1 MFSFVYI
8 VFFFSVSIVPSEWG
22 QTGHRVVGLVADN
35 HLTKRAKNKINFL
48 LDGNS
53 LANVST
59 YADEIKA
66 EKKYSYI
73 SKWHYINIPLN
84 KKFDEIEREKGGD
97 IIYAINKCIQ
107 VLKSPKYNKKEKSF
121 HLKLLVHFIGD
132 IHQPMHLGSKE
143 DRGGNDVKLFWFGN
157 ITNLH
162 RIWDTQIIESHNM
175 SYTEMASD
183 LPIFTPNQIKVE
195 TNKSINNWVEE
206 TRIYTRQIYSESPPN
221 GKLGYEYRYKNLPI
235 IKSQLYKAGIRLASI
250 LNKIFE

>member
-183 LPIFTPNQIKVE
+183 LPIFTPNQIKFE

>member
-48 LDGNS
+48 LNGNS

-183 LPIFTPNQIKVE
+183 LPIFTPNQIKIE

-206 TRIYTRQIYSESPPN
+206 TRIYTRQIYSESPSN
-221 GKLGYEYRYKNLPI
+221 GKLEYEYRYKNLPI

>member
-1 MFSFVYI
+1 MFFFVYI

-183 LPIFTPNQIKVE
+183 LPIFIPNQIKFE

>member
-175 SYTEMASD
+175 SYTELASD

-195 TNKSINNWVEE
+195 ANKSINNWVEE
-206 TRIYTRQIYSESPPN
+206 TRIYTCQIYLESPPN
-221 GKLGYEYRYKNLPI
+221 RKLGYEYRYKNLPI

>member
-1 MFSFVYI
+1 MFFFVYI

-97 IIYAINKCIQ
+97 IIYAINKCIE

-183 LPIFTPNQIKVE
+183 LPIFTPNQIKFE

>member
-1 MFSFVYI
+1 MFFFIYT
-8 VFFFSVSIVPSEWG
+8 VFFFSVSIIPSEWG
-22 QTGHRVVGLVADN
+22 QSGHRVIGLVAEN
-35 HLTKRAKNKINFL
+35 HLTKRAKDKINFL

-59 YADEIKA
+59 HADEIKSD
-66 EKKYSYI
+66 KKYNYI

-84 KKFDEIEREKGGD
+84 KKFDEIEREKDGD
-97 IIYAINKCIQ
+97 IIYAINKCIE
-107 VLKSPKYNKKEKSF
+107 VLKSRKYNKKEKSF

-132 IHQPMHLGSKE
+132 LHQPMHLGSKK
-143 DRGGNDVKLFWFGN
+143 DRGGNDIKLLWFGS

-195 TNKSINNWVEE
+195 ANKSINNWVEE

>member
-195 TNKSINNWVEE
+195 TNKSINNWAEE

>member
-1 MFSFVYI
+1 MFFFISK
-8 VFFFSVSIVPSEWG
+8 VFFFSILINISEWG
-22 QTGHRVVGLVADN
+22 QTGHRVVGLVAEN
-35 HLTKRAKNKINFL
+35 HLTKKAKDKINFL

-59 YADEIKA
+59 YADEIKSD
-66 EKKYSYI
+66 KKYNYI
-73 SKWHYINIPLN
+73 SKWHYANIPLN
-84 KKFDEIEREKGGD
+84 KKFDEIVREKDGD
-97 IIYAINKCIQ
+97 IIYAINKCIE

-132 IHQPMHLGSKE
+132 LHQPMHLGRKE
-143 DRGGNDVKLFWFGN
+143 DRGGNDIKLFWFGS

-175 SYTEMASD
+175 SYTELASD

-195 TNKSINNWVEE
+195 FNKSINNWVEE
-206 TRIYTRQIYSESPPN
+206 TRIYTRQIYLESSPN
-221 GKLGYEYRYKNLPI
+221 RKLGYAYRYQNLPVV
-235 IKSQLYKAGIRLASI
+235 KSQLYKAGIRLASI

>member
-1 MFSFVYI
+1 MFFFIYT
-8 VFFFSVSIVPSEWG
+8 VFFFSASIIPSEWG
-22 QTGHRVVGLVADN
+22 QTGHRVVGLVAEN
-35 HLTKRAKNKINFL
+35 HLTKRAKDKIHFL

-66 EKKYSYI
+66 EKKYNYI

-97 IIYAINKCIQ
+97 IIYAINKCIE
-107 VLKSPKYNKKEKSF
+107 VLKSSKYNKKEKSF

-132 IHQPMHLGSKE
+132 LHQPMHLGRKK
-143 DRGGNDVKLFWFGN
+143 DRGGNDIKMFWFGN

-175 SYTEMASD
+175 SYTELASN
-183 LPIFTPNQIKVE
+183 LPIFTSNQIKSQV
-195 TNKSINNWVEE
+195 NKPITEWLEGSRV
-206 TRIYTRQIYSESPPN
+206 YTRQIYLESPPN
-221 GKLGYEYRYKNLPI
+221 KKLGYEYRYNNLPI
-235 IKSQLYKAGIRLASI
+235 IKTQLYNAGIRLASI

>member
-1 MFSFVYI
+1 MFFFVYT
-8 VFFFSVSIVPSEWG
+8 VFFFSASIIPSEWG
-22 QTGHRVVGLVADN
+22 QKGHRVVGLVAEN
-35 HLTKRAKNKINFL
+35 HLTKRAKDKINFL

-97 IIYAINKCIQ
+97 IIYAINKCIE

-143 DRGGNDVKLFWFGN
+143 DRGGNDIKMFWFGN

-175 SYTEMASD
+175 SYNEMASD

>member
-35 HLTKRAKNKINFL
+35 HLTKRAKDKINFL

-183 LPIFTPNQIKVE
+183 LPIFTPNQIKFE